1 VYACSKGYE
10 AVVKELL
17 ALGEMSRDMLAKV
30 SVGIYLQVYACCNVM
45 DVMVGGWVCFVC

>member
-1 VYACSKGYE
+1 MYACSKGYE

-17 ALGEMSRDMLAKV
+17 AWEEVSRDMLAKV
-30 SVGIYLQVYACCNVM
+30 SVGIQAFVCNTVM